1 MSNTYKL
8 QLRHGTK
15 DKNFNKRE
23 EVIAYVENKMEFD
36 KTTTLLPYEP
46 VLFFYGAE
54 GKKNAII
61 MVGLPE
67 GETNEGKSFF
77 LFDTADLKSK
87 IEGLESII
95 SEKGDFQKGIEAEAK
110 ARADK
115 DAELEKAIADEVT
128 AREKADTELKEAM
141 AFTDD
146 DITSIIEAC
155 GLVYNEKMVD
165 GRVSY
170 TPDNHDEV
178 IRDAKSLADAIDK
191 IAKFVVQLS
200 NEMYVDVD
208 DTDTVKLTLTQDE
221 NEGGNVITADVNIAG
236 SEGLSKK
243 NFDNNILGKTTDGLY
258 ASASIESSKE
268 KQNALVFKT
277 SGYVNGEFKV
287 DAYETEVPLPVYS
300 GDNGKKTGVTVS
312 VDNDKDVIS
321 ANLNVSSDE
330 DNILKLVDGEY
341 TVDGIAKN
349 IKYKNSTVEK
359 TLNEHSEHIEDI
371 EDNLDFINNLEV
383 RGSETDTVKTTVNND
398 KKGIFTVSND
408 VKLGTDKSIIVSN
421 GGLKVNVSA
430 TYNKSRSILLIKV
443 GDNDYPIDLS
453 SLAFDVLKD
462 ASYDS
467 TNEDIVLTFT
477 ISDKDKVVRIPAHD
491 LVHELTA
498 ADTSSIHLV
507 LEDKIGAQNVLTAKL
522 LVNPSLD
529 NILEV
534 KADGVYVSKS
544 HITNAVNAEATVRE
558 NAVKKL
564 EDSVGDTH
572 KLSLA
577 NKEAITTEE
586 TRATAAEK
594 ANANAI
600 SKEVERAVDKENV
613 ILEKVGNNTTLI
625 AQKEE
630 AAKTR
635 EAQVLAD
642 AKTYTN
648 EEVVK
653 VNNTINS
660 EVAKTKERE
669 GQVLADAKAYTD
681 AETNSAKEREAKV
694 LADSKVYTDN
704 AISSVKS
711 VVDTKANSADVVN
724 TYATKTELTKVQD
737 AAATKSDVHAVTEG
751 LAGRVTANEAAIGNF
766 NLSYDPATNKLT
778 YTGKDGRAQSFV
790 LANGSLLE
798 SGRFDES
805 SNSVIL
811 VLKGSNGE
819 TKEISIPVSKL
830 LTDINGRVV
839 NAEGALSTINGAIAK
854 LAKKF
859 TVKPTSTVTL
869 TKNTVG
875 DEDEL
880 SANVRV
886 SSGTKQG
893 LKTDG
898 EGLFVS
904 NDLED
909 YTVVF
914 GDEGTVSGQTAVSKL
929 LTTTKSNKDKVESV
943 STEVGN
949 VKNIAEKANSDLQS
963 EIVRATR
970 AEEANANAVVNEK
983 NRAESKE
990 KALEIALSTEVNKL
1004 DNSIKAKANAVDVF
1018 DKEEVTTKLQDYAKS
1033 ADVQSKLNDKLNAA
1047 DAKNV
1052 YATKEEVQGV
1062 KDGYATKVEV
1072 NREVEK
1078 LDQRVTSNQ
1087 SAIDNFNLTYD
1098 AATSELTYV
1107 DKGGRTHTYK
1117 LYSGS
1122 LIKNGTFDSNSN
1134 SVVLTIETAGHES
1147 QVTIPV
1153 SALLSDINKN
1163 IKTNADAIKT
1173 INDGLV
1179 KVAKKWEVG
1188 NSGTVELNKTTTGDT
1203 DSLTANVR
1211 LASSN
1216 KQAIKAEANGLYV
1229 SNDFE
1234 DYTVV
1239 FGSEG
1244 TVSGQKAISKL
1255 LEVTNALQTTVSGQ
1269 SNISDS
1275 ALRRIDERV
1284 TANAN
1289 HITDNKTEIDKLK
1302 EKVNTGSSDL
1312 TLIKQ
1317 DISTNKDNING
1328 LKTDVAN
1335 NKADLTTLKP
1345 DVTNLKTKVTTLEGE
1360 IPTLKT
1366 KVTALEGDVPTLKT
1380 DVSDLKTKV
1389 TTLEGNVP
1397 TLKNDVSE
1405 LKTKVGTLV
1414 PEVSTLNTQVQNNKN
1429 ENTNLSN
1436 KINNLTQEFNSFQT
1450 NLSTKVNESVKI
1462 SADPS
1467 NILEKKTDGLYV
1479 RNVFDAGE
1487 Y

>member
-115 DAELEKAIADEVT
+115 DAELEKAIANEVT

-341 TVDGIAKN
+341 TVNGIAKN

-408 VKLGTDKSIIVSN
+408 VKLSTDKSIIVSN
-421 GGLKVNVSA
+421 GGIKANVSA
-430 TYNKSRSILLIKV
+430 TYNKSRSTLLIKV
-443 GDNDYPIDLS
+443 GENDYPIDLS
-453 SLAFDVLKD
+453 GLAFDVLKD

-477 ISDKDKVVRIPAHD
+477 VGDKDKVVRIPAHD
-491 LVHELTA
+491 LVHEFTT

-507 LEDKIGAQNVLTAKL
+507 LEDKIGAQNVLKAKL
-522 LVNPSLD
+522 LVSSSSD

-534 KADGVYVSKS
+534 KADGAYVSKS
-544 HITNAVNAEATVRE
+544 HITNAVNAEATTRE
-558 NAVKKL
+558 NADKKL
-564 EDSVGDTH
+564 EDSVGTTH

-577 NKEAITTEE
+577 NKEAITAEE

-600 SKEVERAVDKENV
+600 SKEAERAVEKENV

-635 EAQVLAD
+635 EAQVLVD

-653 VNNTINS
+653 VNNTING

-669 GQVLADAKAYTD
+669 GQVLADAKAYAD
-681 AETNSAKEREAKV
+681 AETNSAKEREGKV

-704 AISSVKS
+704 AINSVKS
-711 VVDTKANSADVVN
+711 VVDTKANSVDVIN

-737 AAATKSDVHAVTEG
+737 AAATKSEVHAATDG
-751 LAGRVTANEAAIGNF
+751 LAGRLTANETAIGNF

-778 YTGKDGRAQSFV
+778 YTGKDGREQSFV

-811 VLKGSNGE
+811 VLKASNGE

-830 LTDINGRVV
+830 LTDINGRVI

-859 TVKPTSTVTL
+859 AVKPTSTVTL

-929 LTTTKSNKDKVESV
+929 LNTTKSNKDKVESV
-943 STEVGN
+943 SNEVGN

-970 AEEANANAVVNEK
+970 SEEANANAVVNEK

-1004 DNSIKAKANAVDVF
+1004 DNAIKAKANAVDVL
-1018 DKEEVTTKLQDYAKS
+1018 DKEEVTTKLQDYAKL

-1255 LEVTNALQTTVSGQ
+1255 LEVTTALQTTVSGQ
-1269 SNISDS
+1269 SNLSDS
-1275 ALRRIDERV
+1275 TLRRIDERV

-1345 DVTNLKTKVTTLEGE
+1345 DVTNLKTKVTTLEGDV
-1360 IPTLKT
+1360 PTLKT

-1414 PEVSTLNTQVQNNKN
+1414 PEVSTLKTQVQNNKN
-1429 ENTNLSN
+1429 ENTTLSN

-1450 NLSTKVNESVKI
+1450 NLGTKVNESVKI
-1462 SADPS
+1462 SADS
-1467 NILEKKTDGLYV
+1467 TNILEKKSDGLYV

>member
-115 DAELEKAIADEVT
+115 DAELEKAIANEVT

-704 AISSVKS
+704 AISSVKT

-929 LTTTKSNKDKVESV
+929 LSTTKSNKDKVESV

-949 VKNIAEKANSDLQS
+949 VKNIAEKAASDLQS

-1345 DVTNLKTKVTTLEGE
+1345 DVTNLKTKVTTLEG
-1360 IPTLKT
+1360 
-1366 KVTALEGDVPTLKT
+1366 
-1380 DVSDLKTKV
+1380 
-1389 TTLEGNVP
+1389 NVP

-1450 NLSTKVNESVKI
+1450 NLSTKVNESVRI
-1462 SADPS
+1462 SADQT

>member
-15 DKNFNKRE
+15 DKKFNKRE
-23 EVIAYVENKMEFD
+23 EVIAYVENKIEFD
-36 KTTTLLPYEP
+36 KSTTLLPYEP

-77 LFDTADLKSK
+77 LFDTADLKNK
-87 IEGLESII
+87 IEDLENIF
-95 SEKGDFQKGIEAEAK
+95 SEKGDFQKSIDAEAK

-115 DAELEKAIADEVT
+115 DTELEKAIADEAT
-128 AREKADTELKEAM
+128 AREKADTELKEAIVF
-141 AFTDD
+141 ADD
-146 DITSIIEAC
+146 DLTSVIEAC

-191 IAKFVVQLS
+191 VAKFVVQLS
-200 NEMYVDVD
+200 HEMNFDLG
-208 DTDTVKLTLTQDE
+208 DTDTVKLSFIPNE
-221 NEGGNVITADVNIAG
+221 KEGGNILTADVNIAG

-243 NFDNNILGKTTDGLY
+243 TFDNNIIGKTTDGLY

-341 TVDGIAKN
+341 TVDGLAKN
-349 IKYKNSTVEK
+349 IKYKDTTVEK
-359 TLNEHSEHIEDI
+359 KLTEHSELIEDI

-383 RGSETDTVKTTVNND
+383 KGSETDTVKTTVNND

-408 VKLGTDKSIIVSN
+408 VKLSTDKSIIVSN
-421 GGLKVNVSA
+421 GGIKANVSA
-430 TYNKSRSILLIKV
+430 TYNKSRSTLLIKV
-443 GDNDYPIDLS
+443 GENDYPIDLS
-453 SLAFDVLKD
+453 GLAFDVLKD

-477 ISDKDKVVRIPAHD
+477 IGDKDKVVRIPAHD
-491 LVHELTA
+491 LVHEFTT

-522 LVNPSLD
+522 LVNSSSD

-534 KADGVYVSKS
+534 KADGAYVSKS
-544 HITNAVNAEATVRE
+544 HITNAVNAEATARE
-558 NAVKKL
+558 NADKKL
-564 EDSVGDTH
+564 EDSVGTTH

-577 NKEAITTEE
+577 NKEAITAEE

-600 SKEVERAVDKENV
+600 SKEAERAVEKENV

-635 EAQVLAD
+635 EAQVLVD

-653 VNNTINS
+653 VNNTING

-681 AETNSAKEREAKV
+681 AETNSAKEREGKV

-704 AISSVKS
+704 AISSVKT

-943 STEVGN
+943 STDVGN

-1018 DKEEVTTKLQDYAKS
+1018 DKEEVTTKLQDYAKL

-1317 DISTNKDNING
+1317 YISTNKDNING

-1450 NLSTKVNESVKI
+1450 NLSTKVNESVRI
-1462 SADPS
+1462 SADQT

>member
-1 MSNTYKL
+1 
-8 QLRHGTK
+8 
-15 DKNFNKRE
+15 
-23 EVIAYVENKMEFD
+23 MERR
-36 KTTTLLPYEP
+36 
-46 VLFFYGAE
+46 
-54 GKKNAII
+54 
-61 MVGLPE
+61 
-67 GETNEGKSFF
+67 
-77 LFDTADLKSK
+77 
-87 IEGLESII
+87 
-95 SEKGDFQKGIEAEAK
+95 Q
-110 ARADK
+110 
-115 DAELEKAIADEVT
+115 
-128 AREKADTELKEAM
+128 
-141 AFTDD
+141 
-146 DITSIIEAC
+146 
-155 GLVYNEKMVD
+155 
-165 GRVSY
+165 
-170 TPDNHDEV
+170 
-178 IRDAKSLADAIDK
+178 
-191 IAKFVVQLS
+191 
-200 NEMYVDVD
+200 
-208 DTDTVKLTLTQDE
+208 
-221 NEGGNVITADVNIAG
+221 
-236 SEGLSKK
+236 
-243 NFDNNILGKTTDGLY
+243 
-258 ASASIESSKE
+258 
-268 KQNALVFKT
+268 
-277 SGYVNGEFKV
+277 
-287 DAYETEVPLPVYS
+287 
-300 GDNGKKTGVTVS
+300 GVTVS

-577 NKEAITTEE
+577 NKEAITAEE

-600 SKEVERAVDKENV
+600 SKEAERAVEKENV

-635 EAQVLAD
+635 EAQVLVD

-704 AISSVKS
+704 AISSVKT

-929 LTTTKSNKDKVESV
+929 LTTTKSNKDKVGSV

-1229 SNDFE
+1229 
-1234 DYTVV
+1234 
-1239 FGSEG
+1239 
-1244 TVSGQKAISKL
+1244 
-1255 LEVTNALQTTVSGQ
+1255 
-1269 SNISDS
+1269 
-1275 ALRRIDERV
+1275 R
-1284 TANAN
+1284 
-1289 HITDNKTEIDKLK
+1289 
-1302 EKVNTGSSDL
+1302 
-1312 TLIKQ
+1312 
-1317 DISTNKDNING
+1317 
-1328 LKTDVAN
+1328 
-1335 NKADLTTLKP
+1335 
-1345 DVTNLKTKVTTLEGE
+1345 
-1360 IPTLKT
+1360 
-1366 KVTALEGDVPTLKT
+1366 
-1380 DVSDLKTKV
+1380 
-1389 TTLEGNVP
+1389 
-1397 TLKNDVSE
+1397 
-1405 LKTKVGTLV
+1405 
-1414 PEVSTLNTQVQNNKN
+1414 
-1429 ENTNLSN
+1429 
-1436 KINNLTQEFNSFQT
+1436 
-1450 NLSTKVNESVKI
+1450 
-1462 SADPS
+1462 
-1467 NILEKKTDGLYV
+1467 
-1479 RNVFDAGE
+1479 
-1487 Y
+1487 

>member
-87 IEGLESII
+87 T
-95 SEKGDFQKGIEAEAK
+95 EKGDFQKGIEAEAK

-115 DAELEKAIADEVT
+115 DAELEKAIANEVT

-258 ASASIESSKE
+258 ASASSESSKE

-577 NKEAITTEE
+577 NKEAITAEE

-600 SKEVERAVDKENV
+600 SKEAERAVEKENV

-635 EAQVLAD
+635 EAQVLVD

-929 LTTTKSNKDKVESV
+929 LSTTKSNKDKVESV

-949 VKNIAEKANSDLQS
+949 VKNVAEKAASDLQS

-1335 NKADLTTLKP
+1335 NKADLTTIKP
-1345 DVTNLKTKVTTLEGE
+1345 DVTNLKTKVTTLEGDV
-1360 IPTLKT
+1360 PTLKT

-1429 ENTNLSN
+1429 ENTTLSN

>member
-115 DAELEKAIADEVT
+115 DAELEKAIANEVT

-208 DTDTVKLTLTQDE
+208 DTDTVKLTLTPDE

-577 NKEAITTEE
+577 NKEAITAEE

-737 AAATKSDVHAVTEG
+737 AAATKSEVHAATDG
-751 LAGRVTANEAAIGNF
+751 LAGRLTANETAIGNF

-778 YTGKDGRAQSFV
+778 YTGKDGREQSFV

-811 VLKGSNGE
+811 VLKASNGE

-859 TVKPTSTVTL
+859 VVKPTSTVTL

-929 LTTTKSNKDKVESV
+929 LTTTKSNKDKIESV

-949 VKNIAEKANSDLQS
+949 VKSVADKATSDLQS

-1004 DNSIKAKANAVDVF
+1004 DNAIKAKANAVDVF

-1033 ADVQSKLNDKLNAA
+1033 ADVQYKLNDKLNAA

-1255 LEVTNALQTTVSGQ
+1255 LEVTTALQTTVSGQ
-1269 SNISDS
+1269 SNLSDS
-1275 ALRRIDERV
+1275 TLRRIDERV

-1317 DISTNKDNING
+1317 DISTNKDNINS

-1414 PEVSTLNTQVQNNKN
+1414 PEVSTLKTQVQNNKN
-1429 ENTNLSN
+1429 ENTTLSN

-1450 NLSTKVNESVKI
+1450 NLGTKVNESVRI
-1462 SADPS
+1462 SADS
-1467 NILEKKTDGLYV
+1467 TNILEKKSDGLYV

>member
-115 DAELEKAIADEVT
+115 DAELEKAIANEVT

-208 DTDTVKLTLTQDE
+208 DTDTVKLTLTPDE

-642 AKTYTN
+642 AK
-648 EEVVK
+648 
-653 VNNTINS
+653 
-660 EVAKTKERE
+660 
-669 GQVLADAKAYTD
+669 AYTD

-929 LTTTKSNKDKVESV
+929 LSTTKSNKDKVESV

-949 VKNIAEKANSDLQS
+949 VKNIAERANSDLQS

-1366 KVTALEGDVPTLKT
+1366 KVTALEGDVPILKT

-1450 NLSTKVNESVKI
+1450 NLSTKVNESVRI
-1462 SADPS
+1462 SADQT

>member
-115 DAELEKAIADEVT
+115 DAELEKAIANEVT

-208 DTDTVKLTLTQDE
+208 DTDTVKLTLTPDE

-467 TNEDIVLTFT
+467 TNEDIVLTFA

-491 LVHELTA
+491 LAHELTA

-577 NKEAITTEE
+577 NKEAITAEE

-594 ANANAI
+594 VNANAI

-625 AQKEE
+625 TQKEE

-669 GQVLADAKAYTD
+669 GQ
-681 AETNSAKEREAKV
+681 V

-811 VLKGSNGE
+811 VLKGSNWE

-943 STEVGN
+943 STDVGN

-1018 DKEEVTTKLQDYAKS
+1018 DKEEVTTKLQDYAKL

-1450 NLSTKVNESVKI
+1450 NLSTKVNESVRI
-1462 SADPS
+1462 SADQT

>member
-95 SEKGDFQKGIEAEAK
+95 SEKGDFQKGIEAEVK

-115 DAELEKAIADEVT
+115 DAELEKAIANEVT

-477 ISDKDKVVRIPAHD
+477 ISDKDKVVRIPVHD

-929 LTTTKSNKDKVESV
+929 LSTTKSNKDKVESV

-949 VKNIAEKANSDLQS
+949 VKNIAERANSDLQS

-1018 DKEEVTTKLQDYAKS
+1018 DKEEVTTKLQDYAKL

-1345 DVTNLKTKVTTLEGE
+1345 DVTNLKTKVTTLEG
-1360 IPTLKT
+1360 
-1366 KVTALEGDVPTLKT
+1366 DVPTLKT

-1450 NLSTKVNESVKI
+1450 NLSTKVNESVRI
-1462 SADPS
+1462 SADQT